1 MARLERQVSLAAA
14 LMEHNLISDRKG
26 LDTFQSPCG
35 FCDLAHVCDA

>member
-1 MARLERQVSLAAA
+1 
-14 LMEHNLISDRKG
+14 MEHQLISDRKG